1 MWWWCTGSD
10 NDAWGFHFMWY
21 VFDSGY
27 WYNVTKKYIKNTP
40 TNIIIC
46 PPQGIIHRTTQ
57 ANVYSSV
64 VSRHSKV
71 SDSSSLTSSIC
82 RRSGRD
88 PGVRNRSKFQLI
100 FYELV
105 NCGSHNQQL
114 LTLKEELRNPDIRKK
129 RMSLL
134 AHQLQIHYLTLF
146 IILLVFLILWSNV
159 MVIREV
165 HVKHGK
171 FLFQKQ
177 VFMVRLIPMRSVKAV
192 KEKSQSI
199 ILRKLLQICIEC
211 WFL

>member
-1 MWWWCTGSD
+1 MFRFCSSSENPEEEVVVCDDDVLVVITMLWASISCGTFLIAD
-10 NDAWGFHFMWY
+10 IDKMLLKN
-21 VFDSGY
+21 
-27 WYNVTKKYIKNTP
+27 YIKNIP

-46 PPQGIIHRTTQ
+46 PPQGIIHRNTQ

-82 RRSGRD
+82 RRSGRN

-129 RMSLL
+129 NELISSSTSNSLSNTFY
-134 AHQLQIHYLTLF
+134 HSPRLF
-146 IILLVFLILWSNV
+146 DL
-159 MVIREV
+159 M
-165 HVKHGK
+165 
-171 FLFQKQ
+171 KQ
-177 VFMVRLIPMRSVKAV
+177 CNGYQRST
-192 KEKSQSI
+192 
-199 ILRKLLQICIEC
+199 C
-211 WFL
+211 